1 MPVALAVLGTGLVGL
16 RFAVCTLLTVCLI
29 LLLLRILA
37 RELRQAEAIK

>member
-16 RFAVCTLLTVCLI
+16 RFAVCTLLIVCLVLPLVWI
-29 LLLLRILA
+29 PA